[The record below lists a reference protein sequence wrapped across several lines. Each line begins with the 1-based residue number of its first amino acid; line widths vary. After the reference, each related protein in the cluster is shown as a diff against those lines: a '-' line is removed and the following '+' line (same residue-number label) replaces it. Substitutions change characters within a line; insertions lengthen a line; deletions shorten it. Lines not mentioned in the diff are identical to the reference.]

1 MRKQV
6 PPDKTNA
13 VLEFATK
20 RPNERLE
27 SICHGLSVCSWS
39 ALSACLLTIYPKVL
53 EYGESEYVREFG
65 IVVENEPLKIRARVI
80 NPPTLR
86 YHQSSKQ
93 PSAVCASF
101 FFFSKGEMIPSVYT
115 RDHAMVHGIC
125 MSPALAGFV
134 TSQ

>member
-20 RPNERLE
+20 RPSDRLE

-93 PSAVCASF
+93 PSAVRAA
-101 FFFSKGEMIPSVYT
+101 FFFSPKVK
-115 RDHAMVHGIC
+115 
-125 MSPALAGFV
+125 
-134 TSQ
+134 